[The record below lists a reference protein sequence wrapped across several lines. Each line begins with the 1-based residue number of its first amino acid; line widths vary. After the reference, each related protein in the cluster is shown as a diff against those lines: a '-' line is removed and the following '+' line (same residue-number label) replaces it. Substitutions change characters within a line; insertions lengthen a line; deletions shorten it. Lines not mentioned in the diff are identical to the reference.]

1 MNRAGLCLTGRRGDA
16 PYIPAMSKQYE
27 LRRLPMGE
35 PWQIV
40 DYDPSRGLPQDPS
53 KVYDNYWFAHAAK
66 LKLNSAEI
74 DKT

>member
-1 MNRAGLCLTGRRGDA
+1 MAVPAHQMNGAGLCLTGRRGDA

-40 DYDPSRGLPQDPS
+40 DYDPSRGL
-53 KVYDNYWFAHAAK
+53 
-66 LKLNSAEI
+66 LLEGL
-74 DKT
+74 

>member
-1 MNRAGLCLTGRRGDA
+1 
-16 PYIPAMSKQYE
+16 MSKQYE